1 MSSSFSSHFGII
13 YVLYIKPMHTT
24 YQQTACTCFI
34 QKWFKSTTGTGFAA
48 KNDGKKL
55 GKVFILRE
63 YVTHTQER
71 AHPNLPKH
79 TAFKAMLYKFQTFSA
94 CDQVQN
100 CFANQFLSLAR
111 SRSVCLLQ
119 KSKFLKVSAS
129 HFTTRQHNTYSN
141 LHLFHSRFLGA
152 EIELSKIK
160 VKSRNCTRDL
170 VSWRII
176 SISDERESVFSYLNW
191 AHIFINRKNPLMR
204 QPMVKIF

>member
-1 MSSSFSSHFGII
+1 MYLF
-13 YVLYIKPMHTT
+13 Y
-24 YQQTACTCFI
+24 
-34 QKWFKSTTGTGFAA
+34 TGTGFAA

-79 TAFKAMLYKFQTFSA
+79 TAFINLIRRCCINSKCLALVIKFKTVLQINF
-94 CDQVQN
+94 
-100 CFANQFLSLAR
+100 FRSLAKCV
-111 SRSVCLLQ
+111 SLAQ
-119 KSKFLKVSAS
+119 KSKFLEVPAS

-141 LHLFHSRFLGA
+141 LHLFLSRFLGA
-152 EIELSKIK
+152 EIELFKIK

-191 AHIFINRKNPLMR
+191 THLFINRKNPLMR